1 MLFGFLSLGRAVGQ
15 VSKKVLEAG
24 QEQTAPGGDAEG
36 EVKGNEA
43 AHRAALPSAP
53 GLPLATVIE
62 EPATG
67 VRVRTEADT
76 ESRTGPLIVLEGNVV
91 LEYGDRTV
99 EADHVEY
106 SSDTGELTA
115 RGHLH
120 FSGGKNHEE
129 IRASHGDVNLRTQVG
144 TFYDVSGSV
153 GLKRSAGRM
162 VYLSGNPFLFTGRE
176 VRKTGP
182 ESYAIVD
189 GTVTSCRLPRPDWL
203 LSAGLFTVDGKQ
215 ARARNSVFRLLGV
228 PLLWLPYVTHPTDTE
243 GRQSGL
249 LIPVIGQS
257 STKGTVLGEQAY
269 LVLGRS
275 SDLTLGAEYF
285 SMRGWLDQVTFR
297 HVGRGDDFAQAHY
310 SQLFDRGF
318 TPANGVYTNQGGEDL
333 VFSGRHDFSPTTRV
347 ASDLEYLSSYVYRE
361 AFTENFNQ
369 AVSTDIL
376 STAYGQ
382 TTWDGYTAS
391 VEADRYQGLKR
402 VEVPATDTAA
412 AIPGQEIRLFHVPA
426 LEIGATEHRI
436 ARGALQWSANAQ
448 AAGLKRVQPNFATGG
463 VVERL
468 DLHPMLSMPFGAG
481 GWRIRPSLGGRE
493 TVYSRSGEPVPDF
506 EELTPT
512 PVEVQRSLARSD
524 VEAGVEVRAPVV
536 ERVFRTPFWDR
547 VARGPVKHTIEPFVE
562 YRYVAG
568 VNNFQRVLR
577 FDDRD
582 VVSNTNELEYGMTQR
597 LFARAGARNGRCGTA
612 GEDLV
617 GDGQGGGVPG
627 AGMSGAGVSGAGAS
641 GSAAAGVSGAAIPTA
656 LGSGHALPGVVVA
669 ATAGQCTTR
678 ELVSWTVAQKTFF
691 DPSFGGAV
699 VSGRRNILDSTLN
712 LSGVA
717 FLTEPRNISPLVSR
731 LQIRSTEFLDLEWD
745 FDLDTGAKKFTS
757 NNLLL
762 DVHRGV
768 TFAGLSY
775 ARLNAPGRSYVE
787 GVNRLTS
794 DFDQMRV
801 LAGYGSPMK
810 GGLSVAANAGLDL
823 DLTQMQYAALQTS
836 YNWNCCGLAVEY
848 RKYELGSVRNEN
860 AYRFNFT
867 LANIGTAGNLRRA
880 ERLF

>member
-1 MLFGFLSLGRAVGQ
+1 MLFGFLSLGRAGAQ
-15 VSKKVLEAG
+15 VSKEVPA
-24 QEQTAPGGDAEG
+24 AEG
-36 EVKGNEA
+36 AETA
-43 AHRAALPSAP
+43 AGSSTNSAAEGGSQGAADTVSSPLPSAP
-53 GLPLATVIE
+53 GLPVATVME

-67 VRVRTEADT
+67 MRVTTEADT
-76 ESRTGPLIVLEGNVV
+76 ESRTGPLIVLDGNVV
-91 LEYGDRTV
+91 LGYGDRRV

-106 SSDTGELTA
+106 NSDTGELTA

-120 FSGGKNHEE
+120 ASGGKNHEE
-129 IRASHGDVNLRTQVG
+129 IRASHGEVNLRSQVG

-153 GLKRSAGRM
+153 GLKRTAGRM

-182 ESYAIVD
+182 ESYAIVG
-189 GTVTSCRLPRPDWL
+189 GTVTTCRLPRPDWL
-203 LSAGLFTVDGKQ
+203 LSAGLFKVDGEQ
-215 ARARNSVFRLLGV
+215 ARAKNGVFRLLGV

-269 LVLGRS
+269 IVLGRS
-275 SDLTLGAEYF
+275 SDLTVGAEYF

-333 VFSGRHDFSPTTRV
+333 VFSGRHDFSPGTRI

-369 AVSTDIL
+369 AVSTDIV
-376 STAYGQ
+376 STAFGQ

-391 VEADRYQGLKR
+391 LEADRYQGLKR
-402 VEVPATDTAA
+402 VEVPATDTAV

-426 LEIGATEHRI
+426 LELGATEHRLGGTPLEW
-436 ARGALQWSANAQ
+436 AANVQ

-463 VVERL
+463 VVERV
-468 DLHPMLSMPFGAG
+468 DLHPTLAMPFGAG
-481 GWRIRPSLGGRE
+481 GWRFRPSLGGRE
-493 TVYSRSGEPVPDF
+493 TVYSRSGEPVPDVD
-506 EELTPT
+506 ESSLR
-512 PVEVQRSLARSD
+512 PVEVQHALGRAD

-536 ERVFRTPFWDR
+536 ERVFHTPFWDR
-547 VARGPVKHTIEPFVE
+547 VARGPVKHTVEPFLD

-568 VNNFQRVLR
+568 VDNFQRVLR

-582 VVSNTNELEYGMTQR
+582 VVSDTNELEYGLTQR
-597 LFARAGARNGRCGTA
+597 LFARSGGRSRRCGTA
-612 GEDLV
+612 GEELG
-617 GDGQGGGVPG
+617 GDGQQDGE
-627 AGMSGAGVSGAGAS
+627 AR
-641 GSAAAGVSGAAIPTA
+641 SAENAMPAAIPTA
-656 LGSGHALPGVVVA
+656 LGSGHALPGVAVA
-669 ATAGQCTTR
+669 STAGQCTTR
-678 ELVSWTVAQKTFF
+678 QLVSWTLAQKTFF
-691 DPSFGGAV
+691 NPGFGGAV
-699 VSGRRNILDSTLN
+699 VSGRRNILASTLD

-757 NNLLL
+757 NNVLL

-810 GGLSVAANAGLDL
+810 RGLSVAANAGLDL
-823 DLTQMQYAALQTS
+823 DRTQIQYAALQTS
-836 YNWNCCGLAVEY
+836 YNWNCCGFAVEY